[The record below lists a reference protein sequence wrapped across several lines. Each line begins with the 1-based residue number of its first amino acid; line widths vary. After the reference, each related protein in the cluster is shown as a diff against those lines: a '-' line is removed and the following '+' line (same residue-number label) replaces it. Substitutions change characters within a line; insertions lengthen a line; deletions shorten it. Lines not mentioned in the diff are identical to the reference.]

1 MKPQPD
7 ARLERALA
15 TLALILIAVIS
26 LANVVVRYVTNISF
40 AFTEE
45 ISVFLLVVL
54 TFAGASMALRRN
66 GHIRIG
72 LLERALPPGLRRVL
86 IMVQSLAIAIVLGL
100 ITWFGTKLAWNE
112 YHWQSL
118 SPGLGVPE
126 WWYLVWLPVLSALML
141 WRLIQQTRDRLAGR
155 LGDEP

>member
-7 ARLERALA
+7 TRLERALA